1 MRFLTLDI
9 QINRSVNLRSD
20 KASYGTAG
28 EHCEF
33 RWVRGVFTTGL
44 IMPTVED
51 GPKLVSFIVLFV
63 LVAADLGVIESLSS
77 FNGVDVVT
85 GW

>member
-1 MRFLTLDI
+1 
-9 QINRSVNLRSD
+9 
-20 KASYGTAG
+20 
-28 EHCEF
+28 
-33 RWVRGVFTTGL
+33 
-44 IMPTVED
+44 MPTVED

-85 GW
+85 G